1 MADPTKPVAPVTKTR
16 ILIPS
21 PFPSESVCKLY
32 RTVYIVVNPL
42 AKLLFESYNLF
53 MSRRGN
59 DLREH
64 ILYAAKNVFLE
75 MGFERASM
83 DVIAARAQTSK
94 RTLYAHFESKE
105 KLYLAIIE
113 LIREMSLS
121 KLKTPSEYSDDPTE
135 ALVMFCGRYLEGLLF
150 TWTIRMC
157 RMSIAEAERFPEG
170 AAQYFDVIFS
180 TPHERLS
187 AYLGETFGLSET
199 ASSEAAQKLLG
210 RISYPRFP
218 RALFGLDTLSE
229 HLDEYV
235 IQADFDLTP
244 VRKAVTE
251 LIESLEG
258 SHPKPRPEA

>member
-1 MADPTKPVAPVTKTR
+1 
-16 ILIPS
+16 
-21 PFPSESVCKLY
+21 
-32 RTVYIVVNPL
+32 
-42 AKLLFESYNLF
+42 

-105 KLYLAIIE
+105 NLYLAIIE
-113 LIREMSLS
+113 LVREMSLS
-121 KLKTPSEYSDDPTE
+121 KLKTPGDHSEDPAE
-135 ALVMFCGRYLEGLLF
+135 AVALFCGRYLEGLLF
-150 TWTIRMC
+150 AWTIRMC

-180 TPHERLS
+180 VPCERLS
-187 AYLGETFGLSET
+187 VYLGEMFGLSET

-210 RISYPRFP
+210 RIIYPRFP
-218 RALFGLDTLSE
+218 RALFGIDTLSE
-229 HLDEYV
+229 QLDDV
-235 IQADFDLTP
+235 IRADFDLGP
-244 VRKAVTE
+244 VRNAVME
-251 LIESLEG
+251 LIQSLERV
-258 SHPKPRPEA
+258 PPPRRPHG

>member
-1 MADPTKPVAPVTKTR
+1 
-16 ILIPS
+16 
-21 PFPSESVCKLY
+21 
-32 RTVYIVVNPL
+32 
-42 AKLLFESYNLF
+42 

-113 LIREMSLS
+113 LVRELSLS
-121 KLKTPSEYSDDPTE
+121 KLKRPEDYSNDPTE
-135 ALVMFCGRYLEGLLF
+135 ALVLFCGRFLEGLLF
-150 TWTIRMC
+150 AWTIRMC

-170 AAQYFDVIFS
+170 AARYFDVIF
-180 TPHERLS
+180 TAPHERLS

-199 ASSEAAQKLLG
+199 TSSEAAQLLLG
-210 RISYPRFP
+210 RIIYPRFP
-218 RALFGLDTLSE
+218 RALFGIEALSE
-229 HLDEYV
+229 QWNDEA
-235 IQADFDLTP
+235 IRADFDLTP
-244 VRKAVTE
+244 VRKAVVE
-251 LIESLEG
+251 LIASLQG
-258 SHPKPRPEA
+258 QSAPRPEA

>member
-1 MADPTKPVAPVTKTR
+1 
-16 ILIPS
+16 
-21 PFPSESVCKLY
+21 
-32 RTVYIVVNPL
+32 
-42 AKLLFESYNLF
+42 

-83 DVIAARAQTSK
+83 DMIAARAETSK

-105 KLYLAIIE
+105 KLYMAIIE
-113 LIREMSLS
+113 LVREISLS
-121 KLKTPSEYSDDPTE
+121 KLKTPGDYSDDPTE
-135 ALVMFCGRYLEGLLF
+135 ALVLFCGRYLEGLLF
-150 TWTIRMC
+150 AWTIRMC

-180 TPHERLS
+180 APHERLS
-187 AYLGETFGLSET
+187 AYLGEMFGLSET

-210 RISYPRFP
+210 RVIYPQFP

-229 HLDEYV
+229 HLDDEA
-235 IQADFDLTP
+235 IAADFDLKA
-244 VRKAVTE
+244 VRKAVAN
-251 LIESLEG
+251 LVESL
-258 SHPKPRPEA
+258 